1 MSTML
6 IARWVS
12 ILAHPFVMVVLMVG
26 AATEQLGAP
35 GQVVRTVGVVALFT
49 ILPIVIL
56 TIWQVRRGAWMNVD
70 ASNPRDRPLL
80 FTVAIV
86 SLIALVGYLVAL
98 RRHSFL
104 LRGSTVTLVMLV
116 VCAIATRWVKV
127 SLHMAA
133 AGLTATALI
142 LLGSAVGWFV
152 AGVLPFLA
160 WSRFALGRHTVL
172 EVALGLVFGV
182 IGGLAVKLV
191 SN

>member
-1 MSTML
+1 
-6 IARWVS
+6 
-12 ILAHPFVMVVLMVG
+12 MVVLMVG

-70 ASNPRDRPLL
+70 ASNLRDRPLL

-86 SLIALVGYLVAL
+86 SMIALVGYLVAL
-98 RRHSFL
+98 SRHSFL

-116 VCAIATRWVKV
+116 VCTVATRWVKV

-152 AGVLPFLA
+152 AGVLPFLG
-160 WSRFALGRHTVL
+160 WSRFALRRHTVL
-172 EVALGLVFGV
+172 EVALGLAFGV
-182 IGGLAVKLV
+182 IGGFAVKLV